1 MLKIGIEKNDKWLQL
16 CTIISA
22 LYGLLLVSS
31 AVKSSGSISTIIV
44 QSAAICIGLVAMF
57 ILSRL
62 DYAYLTE
69 LNKVIM
75 AGYIFLLILVLVIGI
90 GKEDTGTTGWISL
103 GPVNIQP
110 SEFAKLGFIITF
122 GTHLSNVQRTIHKFS
137 TLIGLCVHAAIP
149 LVLVLMQ
156 PDYGTAMVFI
166 FITIFMMFFAGVRLR
181 YFVMGFSAF
190 VAAIP
195 LLWFFVLDQF
205 QKNRIYVFLDPQSS
219 PMGAGYNVIQS
230 KIAVGSGMIFGKG
243 LFQGTQIQLD
253 YLPGKHTDFIF
264 AVAGEEFG
272 LIGCLVIIALS
283 AVIITRLFLGAE
295 RVKKDSGAFILI
307 GIAAMFL
314 FQNFENIGMCIGL
327 MPVTG
332 IPLPFFSYGGSSMI
346 TSFACIGVAQSIL
359 KRKNYI

>member
-1 MLKIGIEKNDKWLQL
+1 MLKIGIEKNDTYLN
-16 CTIISA
+16 IAVIVSA

-31 AVKSSGSISTIIV
+31 AVRSSGSWSNIIV
-44 QSAAICIGLVAMF
+44 QTVAILIGLGAMF
-57 ILSRL
+57 VLSRI
-62 DYAYLTE
+62 DYAYFTE

-75 AGYIFLLILVLVIGI
+75 AGYILLLILVLIIGI

-110 SEFAKLGFIITF
+110 SEFAKLGYIITF
-122 GTHLSNVQRTIHKFS
+122 ATHLSNVQRKIHKFS
-137 TLIGLCVHAAIP
+137 TLMGLCLHAAVP
-149 LVLVLMQ
+149 LGLVLLQ
-156 PDYGTAMVFI
+156 PDYGTAMVFA
-166 FITIFMMFFAGVRLR
+166 FITIFMMFFGGVRIR
-181 YFVMGFSAF
+181 CFVMGFAAF
-190 VAAIP
+190 LAMIP
-195 LLWFFVLDQF
+195 VLWFFVLDQF

-230 KIAVGSGMIFGKG
+230 KLAVGSGMIFGKG
-243 LFQGTQIQLD
+243 LFKGTQIQLD

-272 LIGCLVIIALS
+272 FIGCLVIIALS
-283 AVIITRLFLGAE
+283 AVIISRLFIGAE

-346 TSFACIGVAQSIL
+346 TSFASIGVAQSIL

>member
-1 MLKIGIEKNDKWLQL
+1 MLKIGIEKNDRWLQI

-31 AVKSSGSISTIIV
+31 AVKSTESWSSIIV
-44 QSAAICIGLVAMF
+44 QAAAICIGLGLMF
-57 ILSRL
+57 ILSRI

-75 AGYIFLLILVLVIGI
+75 AGYVFLLILVLIIGI

-110 SEFAKLGFIITF
+110 SEFAKLGYIITF
-122 GTHLSNVQRTIHKFS
+122 GTHLSSVQKKIHKFS
-137 TLIGLCVHAAIP
+137 TLIGLCIHAAVP
-149 LVLVLMQ
+149 LFLVLLQ

-190 VAAIP
+190 VAAVP
-195 LLWFFVLDQF
+195 LLWFFVLDEF

-230 KIAVGSGMIFGKG
+230 KIAVGSGMFLGKG
-243 LFQGTQIQLD
+243 LFQGTQIQLG

-272 LIGCLVIIALS
+272 LLGCMLIIGLS
-283 AVIITRLFLGAE
+283 AVIISRLFIGAE

-346 TSFACIGVAQSIL
+346 TSFASIGVAQSIL